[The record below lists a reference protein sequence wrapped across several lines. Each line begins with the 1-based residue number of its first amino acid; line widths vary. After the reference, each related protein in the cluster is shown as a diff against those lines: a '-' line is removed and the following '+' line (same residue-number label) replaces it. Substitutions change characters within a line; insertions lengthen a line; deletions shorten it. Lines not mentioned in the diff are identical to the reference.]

1 MKSPE
6 GVFRHQR
13 TVFVFLFSCLFCN
26 CYMFSCGCSCRQHFK
41 QSRAYW
47 EARSWKVYFDPPFLF
62 GCNLILMFVKLC
74 IWYLVCLYCVR
85 VVSLKQVI
93 LCSELKNTFWQ
104 LGKRFKKKGEIQFR
118 GWKINPKRRAKIA
131 ALGLVIPNC
140 LRKLVDPKWQISES
154 KVKVAKKFLFWIC
167 KFANKW
173 VEFNFQGSFVL
184 FKRDVT
190 SIIDWLCAT
199 LKSISHR
206 LHILLIS
213 SL

>member
-1 MKSPE
+1 MFVKNRNKEIGEDTKSPE

-47 EARSWKVYFDPPFLF
+47 EARSWKVYFDPVFLF

-104 LGKRFKKKGEIQFR
+104 LGKRLKKREKFSSVAE
-118 GWKINPKRRAKIA
+118 
-131 ALGLVIPNC
+131 
-140 LRKLVDPKWQISES
+140 KLTPRDVQKLQISGWSFQTASES
-154 KVKVAKKFLFWIC
+154 
-167 KFANKW
+167 
-173 VEFNFQGSFVL
+173 
-184 FKRDVT
+184 
-190 SIIDWLCAT
+190 
-199 LKSISHR
+199 
-206 LHILLIS
+206 
-213 SL
+213 